1 MSRSKD
7 LNIDKTPGAVM
18 ASTRRPR
25 LGPETGW
32 YKVGASEPHGVDFNA
47 PWGNAGVLNDITHAP
62 ASWYLSHNGEARCRG
77 VVDGGNIGEVIF
89 TLPEEVRPEYG
100 QTFICAII
108 GGGATA
114 NVFVDTNGDV
124 ILESVT

>member
-1 MSRSKD
+1 MRSRD
-7 LNIDKTPGAVM
+7 LHIDKSLGDVI

-32 YKVGASEPHGVDFNA
+32 WKVGPSQPHEVDFNA

-62 ASWYLSHNGEARCRG
+62 ASWYLSHNGEVRLRG
-77 VVDGGNIGEVIF
+77 VVDGGDIGDIIF
-89 TLPEEVRPEYG
+89 TLPPEVRPEYA

-108 GGGATA
+108 DGGAHA
-114 NVFVDTNGDV
+114 NVRVEPNGDV
-124 ILESVT
+124 ILESIT